1 MNAAERSARLAKY
14 DVAGPRY
21 TSYPTVPYWED
32 TPDEAQW
39 LEHLRTALRAGAGAG
54 SGAGSV
60 AGPGASIYVHVP
72 FCRALCTF
80 CGCNTRVTRTHSIIM
95 PYVQAVLTE
104 FALYR
109 EQLGTGY
116 LELGELHLGGGT
128 PTFLDPAELDALLG
142 GILAAVRLRPDA
154 KLSIEVDPRVTSSEQ
169 LALLARHGFR
179 RISLGVQDFDPNVQD
194 IVNRVQ
200 SVAQVRSV
208 TDEARRLGFN
218 SVNYDLIYGLPLQTP
233 ASIDMT
239 MAAVCELRPD
249 RIALYGYAHVPWIK
263 PGQRRFTEIDLPEG
277 RAKRALY
284 ERAREHLE
292 AAGYREIG
300 LDHFALPTDSLWLA
314 AHAGTMHRN
323 FMGYTEAFT
332 RPLLGLGVSAIGD
345 AVDAFVQNEKD
356 LQQYHE
362 RIARRELPIHRG
374 HLLDAEDQVLR
385 RHILNLMTRMET
397 RWTGADATP
406 FLDDVVVR
414 LAAFAEDGLVE
425 LDGQGCRVTEA
436 GRGFLRNICMAF
448 DARLARASPDRP
460 LFSQTA

>member
-1 MNAAERSARLAKY
+1 MNAAQQSARLAKY

-32 TPDEAQW
+32 TPSEAQW
-39 LEHLRTALRAGAGAG
+39 LEHVGAALRD
-54 SGAGSV
+54 STTE
-60 AGPGASIYVHVP
+60 GPGASIYVHVP

-80 CGCNTRVTRTHSIIM
+80 CGCNTRVTRTHTIIM

-104 FALYR
+104 YALYR
-109 EQLGTGY
+109 ERLGIER

-128 PTFLDPAELDALLG
+128 PTFLDPAELDALVG
-142 GILAAVRLRPDA
+142 GILSASRLRA
-154 KLSIEVDPRVTSSEQ
+154 GASLSIEVDPRVTTSEQ
-169 LALLARHGFR
+169 LTVLAQHGFQ
-179 RISLGVQDFDPNVQD
+179 RISLGVQDFDPKVQD

-200 SVAQVRSV
+200 SVEQVRTV
-208 TDEARRLGFN
+208 TERARALGFS
-218 SVNYDLIYGLPLQTP
+218 SVNFDLIYGLPFQTP
-233 ASIDMT
+233 DSINMT
-239 MAAVCELRPD
+239 MDAVCELRPD

-277 RAKRALY
+277 RPKRELY
-284 ERAREHLE
+284 ERGRERLE

-300 LDHFALPTDSLWLA
+300 LDHFALSTDSLWQA
-314 AHAGTMHRN
+314 SRAGTMHRN
-323 FMGYTEAFT
+323 FMGYTDAFT

-374 HLLDAEDQVLR
+374 HVLDAEDQVLR

-397 RWTGADATP
+397 SWMGADATP
-406 FLDDVVVR
+406 FLDNVTAR
-414 LAAFAEDGLVE
+414 LAEFEADGLVE
-425 LDGQGCRVTEA
+425 LEGQGCRVTEA

-448 DARLARASPDRP
+448 DARLARRSPDRQ